1 MRPLELQRRAQDV
14 ANFAEYLADDL
25 GGDPSRALEALGALA
40 EWCDG
45 DHELVM
51 HARAEVAR
59 HRRRDAVAAVRMNHE
74 ALELLALVD
83 SAS

>member
-1 MRPLELQRRAQDV
+1 
-14 ANFAEYLADDL
+14 
-25 GGDPSRALEALGALA
+25 
-40 EWCDG
+40 
-45 DHELVM
+45 M